1 MAACWL
7 KEYGHGAKSIYL
19 LFLVI
24 LLSACTT
31 SAIAAEDL
39 QQFWNQFRQAV
50 EKNDKTRVAEMTQF
64 PLETRGPM
72 DSDRVIPVGR
82 DKFVKEVY
90 DKAMD
95 QLEDSVVVGGKVI
108 DKNLREAILEKTTLA
123 PNDQQSADFAFILS
137 MEFTR
142 IGNIWKLSRIY
153 LEEPLE
159 E

>member
-1 MAACWL
+1 MVPKVFICF
-7 KEYGHGAKSIYL
+7 
-19 LFLVI
+19 FLVT

-64 PLETRGPM
+64 PLETRGPV

-90 DKAMD
+90 DKAMG
-95 QLEDSVVVGGKVI
+95 QLQDSVVVNGKVI
-108 DKNLREAILEKTTLA
+108 DKSLRETILEKTMLGA
-123 PNDQQSADFAFILS
+123 KDQQSADFAFILS
-137 MEFTR
+137 MQFKR
-142 IGNIWKLSRIY
+142 IGGIWKLSRIY
-153 LEEPLE
+153 LEEPFE

>member
-1 MAACWL
+1 MVPKVFICF
-7 KEYGHGAKSIYL
+7 
-19 LFLVI
+19 FLVT

-95 QLEDSVVVGGKVI
+95 QFQDAVVVDGKVI
-108 DKNLREAILEKTTLA
+108 GKKLRETILEKTTLDTT
-123 PNDQQSADFAFILS
+123 DQQSADFAFFLS
-137 MEFTR
+137 MHFKR
-142 IGNIWKLSRIY
+142 IGGIWKLSRIY
-153 LEEPLE
+153 LDEPLE

>member
-1 MAACWL
+1 VP
-7 KEYGHGAKSIYL
+7 KI
-19 LFLVI
+19 FIRFFIVI
-24 LLSACTT
+24 LLSACAT

-50 EKNDKTRVAEMTQF
+50 EKNDKTKVAEMTQF

-82 DKFVKEVY
+82 DRFVKEVY
-90 DKAMD
+90 DKAMG
-95 QLEDSVVVGGKVI
+95 QLEDAVVVDGKVI
-108 DKNLREAILEKTTLA
+108 GKNQRETILEKTTLDTK
-123 PNDQQSADFAFILS
+123 DQQSADFAFILS
-137 MEFTR
+137 MQFKR
-142 IGNIWKLSRIY
+142 IGGIWKLSRIY

>member
-1 MAACWL
+1 MAPRVFICF
-7 KEYGHGAKSIYL
+7 
-19 LFLVI
+19 FLVI

-31 SAIAAEDL
+31 SAIAADEDL

-64 PLETRGPM
+64 PLETRGPA
-72 DSDRVIPVGR
+72 DFDRVIPVGR

-95 QLEDSVVVGGKVI
+95 QLEDAVVVDGKVI
-108 DKNLREAILEKTTLA
+108 YKNLREAILEKTTLA
-123 PNDQQSADFAFILS
+123 PNDQQTADFAFILS
-137 MEFTR
+137 MHFKR
-142 IGNIWKLSRIY
+142 IGGIWKLSRIY
-153 LEEPLE
+153 FDEPLE

>member
-1 MAACWL
+1 MDMAPRVFICF
-7 KEYGHGAKSIYL
+7 
-19 LFLVI
+19 FLVI

-31 SAIAAEDL
+31 SAIAADEDL

-50 EKNDKTRVAEMTQF
+50 EKNDKTKVAEMTQF

-82 DKFVKEVY
+82 DRFVKEVY
-90 DKAMD
+90 DKAMG
-95 QLEDSVVVGGKVI
+95 QLEDAVVVDGKVI
-108 DKNLREAILEKTTLA
+108 GKNQRETILEKTTLA

>member
-1 MAACWL
+1 MVPKVLICFF
-7 KEYGHGAKSIYL
+7 I
-19 LFLVI
+19 VT

-50 EKNDKTRVAEMTQF
+50 EKNDKAKIAEMAQF
-64 PLETRGPM
+64 PLETRGPV
-72 DSDRVIPVGR
+72 DSDRVIPVNR

-95 QLEDSVVVGGKVI
+95 QFQDSVVVGGKRV
-108 DKNLREAILEKTTLA
+108 DVSLREAILEKTTLGA
-123 PNDQQSADFAFILS
+123 KDQQSADFAFILS
-137 MEFTR
+137 MQFKR
-142 IGNIWKLSRIY
+142 IGGIWKLSRIY

>member
-1 MAACWL
+1 MAPRVFICF
-7 KEYGHGAKSIYL
+7 
-19 LFLVI
+19 FLVT

-31 SAIAAEDL
+31 SAIAADEDL

-50 EKNDKTRVAEMTQF
+50 EKNDKTRVAEMAQF
-64 PLETRGPM
+64 PLETRGPV

-90 DKAMD
+90 DKAMG
-95 QLEDSVVVGGKVI
+95 QLQGSVVVNGKVI
-108 DKNLREAILEKTTLA
+108 DKSLREIILEKTTLDTT
-123 PNDQQSADFAFILS
+123 DQQSADFAFFLS

-153 LEEPLE
+153 LDEPLE